1 MSLATWDTVA
11 KIFRGYVQYGS
22 RKLEHLVSVDL
33 RLDGGFQTHFSTDGK
48 KRVVSTGD
56 RSTYVLRVD
65 DAIDLYGA
73 NGFID
78 DIVNGIK
85 NNNAAELTFT
95 GVEQAPTGSS
105 KSTWTIK
112 GYAVSLDNTR
122 NQSTGTYETEINLEV
137 TSVTVV

>member
-1 MSLATWDTVA
+1 M
-11 KIFRGYVQYGS
+11 
-22 RKLEHLVSVDL
+22 
-33 RLDGGFQTHFSTDGK
+33 
-48 KRVVSTGD
+48 VSTGD

-112 GYAVSLDNTR
+112 GFAVSLDNTR